1 MHKRLIISVCRKILL
16 LIVSV
21 FIFLNA
27 NSQGSLN
34 VTFKQFDKKII
45 ITYGLTGTP
54 SGQTYNIEVFC
65 STDAGKTFSSSPL
78 TMVSGDLSGVTGGTG
93 KTITWDVL
101 SERESLQGNVA
112 FKMRASPIGG
122 GTNVQNI
129 SSTATRKVEIPAGN
143 VNTGNDPYWAEIP
156 DGTFTMG
163 SPTSE
168 VGRASGNEV
177 EHQVTLKA
185 FKIGRYEVTF
195 TEYDEFC
202 DATKRRKIPDA
213 GWGRGKHPIIAITWF
228 DAKAFA
234 EWKGCRLPTEAEWE
248 YACRAGTT
256 TPFNTGGDNITTEQV
271 NYNGTKPY
279 NKGSAG
285 TDRHKTLEVGQLPP
299 NAWGLYDMHG
309 NVSEWCN
316 DVFGPY
322 SPAEQTNPKGPEKG
336 PDRVHRGGNW
346 YDGAIKCRS
355 ADRVREDPY
364 NLDRKIGFRLAKD
377 Y

>member
-1 MHKRLIISVCRKILL
+1 MSRRSIINICRNIFLL
-16 LIVSV
+16 GVSG
-21 FIFLNA
+21 FLFLNA
-27 NSQGSLN
+27 NSQGSIN
-34 VTFKQFDKKII
+34 VAFKQSDKKII

-65 STDAGKTFSSSPL
+65 STDGGKTYSGSPL
-78 TMVSGDLSGVTGGTG
+78 TMVSGDLYSVTGGSG

-112 FKMRASPIGG
+112 FKMRATPIGG

-129 SSTATRKVEIPAGN
+129 SPAATRKVEIPPSN
-143 VNTGNDPYWAEIP
+143 VNTGNDPYWAEIQE
-156 DGTFTMG
+156 GTFTMG
-163 SPTSE
+163 SSTSE

-177 EHQVTLKA
+177 EHQITLKA
-185 FKIGRYEVTF
+185 FKMGRYEVTF
-195 TEYDEFC
+195 EEYDEFC
-202 DATKRRKIPDA
+202 DATRRRKIPDA
-213 GWGRGKHPIIAITWF
+213 GWGRGKHPIMNITWY

-234 EWKGCRLPTEAEWE
+234 EWKKCRLPTEAEWE

-256 TPFNTGGDNITTEQV
+256 TPFYTGDNITTDQA
-271 NYNGTKPY
+271 NYNGAKPY
-279 NKGSAG
+279 NRGPAG
-285 TDRHKTLEVGQLPP
+285 TNRDKTMEVGQFPP

-336 PDRVHRGGNW
+336 PDRVYRGGNW
-346 YDGAIKCRS
+346 YDGAVKCRS

-364 NLDRKIGFRLAKD
+364 RPDRKIGFRLVKD